1 MRRVLST
8 ESGARR
14 SRGVVIAR
22 RSSARTAFLSSRSA
36 DRCAREILDTVPLVM
51 RVVRTEMRRRSG
63 EVISVPQFRALAFVH
78 RHPGV
83 SLAGV
88 AEHLG
93 VTPPTAST
101 IVDRLVR
108 ARLLV
113 RTADPR
119 ERRRVALALTPSGA
133 RMFARLRGYARQ
145 RVQTRLAGMPASDLR
160 RITYALSLLGDRFRE
175 EPAHDA

>member
-1 MRRVLST
+1 
-8 ESGARR
+8 
-14 SRGVVIAR
+14 
-22 RSSARTAFLSSRSA
+22 
-36 DRCAREILDTVPLVM
+36 
-51 RVVRTEMRRRSG
+51 MRRRSG

-101 IVDRLVR
+101 VVDRLVR

-119 ERRRVALALTPSGA
+119 ERRRVSLALTPSGV
-133 RMFARLRGYARQ
+133 RMFARLRGFARR
-145 RVQTRLAGMPASDLR
+145 RVQARLAGMPAADLR
-160 RITYALSLLGDRFRE
+160 RIAYALSLLGDRFRE
-175 EPAHDA
+175 EPPHDA

>member
-1 MRRVLST
+1 MLD
-8 ESGARR
+8 
-14 SRGVVIAR
+14 
-22 RSSARTAFLSSRSA
+22 ARTKTDEPPETGAPLMVRPSSLHTGSSRA
-36 DRCAREILDTVPLVM
+36 AERCAREILDTVPLLM
-51 RVVRTEMRRRSG
+51 RVVRAEMRRRSG
-63 EVISVPQFRALAFVH
+63 RLISVPQFRALAYVH

-108 ARLLV
+108 AGLLV
-113 RTADPR
+113 RAADPR

-133 RMFARLRGYARQ
+133 RLFARLRGLARQ
-145 RVQTRLAGMPASDLR
+145 RVQARLAGMPAADLQ
-160 RITYALSLLGDRFRE
+160 RIARALAVLGDRFRE
-175 EPAHDA
+175 DAASDA